1 MVYMYNI
8 GALCDY
14 IYIIYIYM
22 YDTHLNISQSKGRHP
37 NPSRLHSS
45 ASCFT
50 SVTRG
55 ERTESLGKWYPVWAR
70 LGFALMISAVGLPSG
85 DRRDRRDDRTWH
97 RTGEGRE
104 IPEVMIPAWRLYLI
118 KRSLET
124 WSVGDS
130 CSLNMVS

>member
-8 GALCDY
+8 GALRD
-14 IYIIYIYM
+14 YIYM
-22 YDTHLNISQSKGRHP
+22 YDTHLNISQSKGRHS
-37 NPSRLHSS
+37 NPSRLHFS

-85 DRRDRRDDRTWH
+85 DRRDGMIS
-97 RTGEGRE
+97 TGPGTGLARGVNV

-124 WSVGDS
+124 WSVGVGDS
-130 CSLNMVS
+130 CSLNMVC